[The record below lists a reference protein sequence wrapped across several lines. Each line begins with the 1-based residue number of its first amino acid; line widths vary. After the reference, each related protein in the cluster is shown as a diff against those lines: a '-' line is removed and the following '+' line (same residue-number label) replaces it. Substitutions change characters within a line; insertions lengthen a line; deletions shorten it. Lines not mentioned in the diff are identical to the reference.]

1 MAAPIL
7 KFQNVVVNIVTSTTQ
22 VFFPDLPNLR
32 NARVVAIETHNV
44 NILPI
49 CSDLNTPNVPVATF
63 NNAFVTLVVADVNNI
78 TRMPLQ
84 NLQTIFDNRP
94 GAGVEG
100 RAQLNPRDMQ
110 ALNIYFNKSY
120 IEYPAAVTPLTG
132 TAFNFGVYYFDPI
145 K

>member
-7 KFQNVVVNIVTSTTQ
+7 KFQNVVVNIVNATTQ

-32 NARVVAIETHNV
+32 NARVVAIETHSV
-44 NILPI
+44 NMLPI
-49 CSDLNTPNVPVATF
+49 CSDLNTPNVGIATF

-84 NLQTIFDNRP
+84 NLQTMFENQAA
-94 GAGVEG
+94 AGVAG
-100 RAQLNPRDMQ
+100 RVQMNPRDMQ
-110 ALNIYFNKSY
+110 TLNIYFNKSY
-120 IEYPAAVTPLTG
+120 IEFPNAVVPATG
-132 TAFNFGVYYFDPI
+132 TGFNFGVYYFDPI

>member
-7 KFQNVVVNIVTSTTQ
+7 KFQNVVVNIVSTTTQ

-32 NARVVAIETHNV
+32 NARVVAIETHSI

-49 CSDLNTPNVPVATF
+49 CSDLNTPNVPVTTF
-63 NNAFVTLVVADVNNI
+63 NNAFLTLVVADVNNI

-84 NLQTIFDNRP
+84 NLQTIFDNRQA
-94 GAGVEG
+94 AGVEG

-110 ALNIYFNKSY
+110 TLNIYFNKSY
-120 IEYPAAVTPLTG
+120 IEYPNAVVPPVGTG
-132 TAFNFGVYYFDPI
+132 FNFGVYYFDAV

>member
-7 KFQNVVVNIVTSTTQ
+7 KFQNVVVNIVSNTTQ

-49 CSDLNTPNVPVATF
+49 CSDLNTPNVSIGTF
-63 NNAFVTLVVADVNNI
+63 NNAFITLVVADVNNI

-84 NLQTIFDNRP
+84 NLQTIFDNRAA
-94 GAGVEG
+94 AGVEG
-100 RAQLNPRDMQ
+100 RVQMNPRDM
-110 ALNIYFNKSY
+110 
-120 IEYPAAVTPLTG
+120 
-132 TAFNFGVYYFDPI
+132 
-145 K
+145 